1 MFHLAFC
8 LLAKKSSWGW
18 KQKVLHFIRTAA
30 ARVFCHFVVKDSYS
44 TVWLRHHLFY
54 GFCCF
59 TLMWKLHIQSCLY
72 ATISHIVFF
81 FQIVSAQTS
90 HLQLDWKDCR
100 TSACSAHTPVLHI
113 ITYVLVLSLAVV
125 KINNS
130 ADLLKAE
137 YLLIKYS
144 HFHQTLECHQAE
156 LSLEAR
162 GDAALRSW
170 VVIQVKTN
178 TATPLD

>member
-1 MFHLAFC
+1 MIHLALC

-18 KQKVLHFIRTAA
+18 KQKVLHFIRTTA
-30 ARVFCHFVVKDSYS
+30 ARVFCHFVVKDSQHCLTS
-44 TVWLRHHLFY
+44 TSSILWLLLFRPHVKAAHPILSI
-54 GFCCF
+54 CHNF
-59 TLMWKLHIQSCLY
+59 TY
-72 ATISHIVFF
+72 NFF

-100 TSACSAHTPVLHI
+100 TSACSAHTPVSHI
-113 ITYVLVLSLAVV
+113 ITYVLVLSLVVV

-130 ADLLKAE
+130 ADLLEAE

-144 HFHQTLECHQAE
+144 HFHQTLECQQAE

-170 VVIQVKTN
+170 VMIQVKTN
-178 TATPLD
+178 RATPLD